1 MFEWNHGLRYKEEEM
16 RRFGYL
22 VLGAAIG
29 GLVCAMIALLF
40 APSSGD
46 KFRDQIT
53 ETSNKIMQDVQH
65 AAAQRRAELEQELAN
80 LRASSQH

>member
-1 MFEWNHGLRYKEEEM
+1 M

-22 VLGAAIG
+22 VVGAIMG

-46 KFRDQIT
+46 KLRNQIT
-53 ETSNKIMQDVQH
+53 ETSHKIAQDVQQ
-65 AAAQRRAELEQELAN
+65 AAAQRRLELEQELAN
-80 LRASSQH
+80 LRASVSR